1 MLSRV
6 TLIYPSFL
14 GAPTE
19 THGNLV
25 YKLIIKLCA
34 RDMAAGSH
42 GPAESLS
49 KGAYLA
55 GSVAHFAPPESDE
68 PIEKSRVASGRTFP
82 VSGIA

>member
-49 KGAYLA
+49 KGAY
-55 GSVAHFAPPESDE
+55 VF
-68 PIEKSRVASGRTFP
+68 SGFRGAFRT
-82 VSGIA
+82 SGVRRAN